1 MCSSTPVNTNETTT
15 FFRRRKD
22 KKNNSIPDQ
31 YQEKTLP
38 HLKGGSFRARFFA
51 TRHPTPLR
59 TLFGFARVQGQGARR
74 WEAQDL
80 LMKSRD
86 AANRTYTASKRL
98 LRLGQSRANLV
109 AIQKEP
115 QNLSA
120 VASAGMYFGYVHIS
134 DISWP
139 RPCRGR
145 MRREQGWASAT
156 AVADVAS

>member
-1 MCSSTPVNTNETTT
+1 MERFSAYMCSSTPVNTNETTT

-86 AANRTYTASKRL
+86 AANRTYTASKAL
-98 LRLGQSRANLV
+98 TSW
-109 AIQKEP
+109 
-115 QNLSA
+115 A
-120 VASAGMYFGYVHIS
+120 VESKPRCYSEGAAESVCRRFSGYVFRIRTYFGYFL
-134 DISWP
+134 
-139 RPCRGR
+139 
-145 MRREQGWASAT
+145 A
-156 AVADVAS
+156 